1 MAPLACLL
9 RELGHDVRGS
19 DGPLYPP
26 TSDILAGA
34 GIEPLIGYDPAHLVP
49 KPDLVIVGNAV
60 PRTNPEAMAT
70 EALDLPRLSMPEAL
84 DRFVLRD
91 RWPLVV
97 AGSHGK
103 TTTTAMAAWVY
114 SRAGADPGYLIGGAP
129 IGLPSGFALGGGPRF
144 AIEGDEYNASYFDR
158 GPKFWHYRPETVIL
172 TSLEHDHVDLYP
184 DFEGLE
190 RAFLGLV
197 ERLPAKGLLIAC
209 ADCPAVERV
218 ARASAC
224 RVVTYGGWSGGTV
237 TGRTVTGGAGQADV
251 QLAGPVESGENG
263 ISFELEDEDG
273 RQRIEL
279 GVWGEHN
286 ALNATAVWIA
296 ARADG
301 LDPEAVLEALATF
314 RGVKRRLEVTGS
326 TEGVVVIDDFAHH
339 ASEVAASLSALRQRF
354 PGRRL
359 VALFEPRSLSAGRR
373 QFSADLAAALA
384 SADRVFLAPV
394 FHRERLGEEGFDPAE
409 MVADIERL
417 GPPATACESN
427 DELAEAARAEARA
440 GDILV
445 TMSSGSF
452 DGMPRRLVDGLAR

>member
-9 RELGHDVRGS
+9 RELGHDIRGS

-70 EALDLPRLSMPEAL
+70 EELGLPRLSMPEAL

-91 RWPLVV
+91 RRPLVV

-218 ARASAC
+218 ARASPC
-224 RVVTYGGWSGGTV
+224 RVVTYGGGSGGTV
-237 TGRTVTGGAGQADV
+237 TGGTVTEGAGQAGV
-251 QLAGPVESGENG
+251 QLVGPVESGENG

-394 FHRERLGEEGFDPAE
+394 FHRERLGEDGFAPAE